1 MKLDTRSARNVK
13 EARELLAREP
23 FDLCLTD
30 MRLPDGSGLDLVQYI
45 QQRHPQTPVAM
56 ITAYGSLDTAI
67 QALKAGAFDFL
78 TKPVDLGRLRELVA
92 TALRLRNPEA
102 EEAPV
107 DNRLLGESPPMRAL
121 RNQIGK
127 LARSQAPVYISG
139 ESGSGKELVARLIH
153 EQGPRI
159 ERPFVPVNCGAI
171 PSELMESEFF
181 GHKKGSFTGAIEDK
195 QGLFQAASGG
205 TLFLD
210 EVADLPMAMQVK
222 LLRAIQEKAVR
233 AVGGQQEVAVDVRI
247 LCATHKDLAAEVG
260 AGRFRQDLYY
270 RLNVIELRVPPL
282 RERRE
287 DIPLLADRILKR
299 LAGDTGLPA
308 ARLTGDAQE
317 KLKNYRFPG
326 NVRELE
332 NMLER
337 AYTLC
342 EDDQIQPHDLRLAD
356 APGASQEGAASLS
369 EIDNLEDYLEDI
381 ERKLIMQ
388 ALEETR
394 WNRTAAAQRLGLTF
408 RSMRYRLKSWAS
420 SEKACPKTG
429 LLVSLLR
436 GDQPGRRGRV
446 DDRFPPAHEIR
457 QQTAR
462 RRCQDQPVAV
472 VPGIQPEPV
481 EARHRTDIG
490 MPSGE
495 PGRNPAQWA
504 TGCMSASSG
513 NSSAADALRLSS
525 ASSVGVL
532 SKPECSKVLPIRMW
546 PSRRGIA

>member
-1 MKLDTRSARNVK
+1 MNRQRALIVDDEPDIRELLEITLGRMKLDTRSARNVK
-13 EARELLAREP
+13 EAREWLAREP

-30 MRLPDGSGLDLVQYI
+30 MRLPDGTGLDLVQHI
-45 QQRHPQTPVAM
+45 QQRHPQVPVAM

-67 QALKAGAFDFL
+67 NALKAGAFDFV

-92 TALRLRNPEA
+92 AAMRLRTPEDQDV
-102 EEAPV
+102 PV
-107 DNRLLGESPPMRAL
+107 DSRLLGDSPPMKSL
-121 RNQIGK
+121 RKQIQK

-153 EQGPRI
+153 EQGPRA

-195 QGLFQAASGG
+195 QGLFQAANGG

-210 EVADLPMAMQVK
+210 EVADLPLPMQVK

-233 AVGGQQEVAVDVRI
+233 AVGGQQEVVVDVRI
-247 LCATHKDLAAEVG
+247 LCATHKDLAAEVA

-287 DIPLLADRILKR
+287 DIAQLAEVMLARLAD
-299 LAGDTGLPA
+299 APGLTA
-308 ARLTGDAQE
+308 AKLHPEALE

-342 EDDQIQPHDLRLAD
+342 EDDQITPNDLRLAD
-356 APGASQEGAASLS
+356 ASGPGNEGGEASLAQ
-369 EIDNLEDYLEDI
+369 IDNLEDYLEDI

-408 RSMRYRLKSWAS
+408 RSMRYRLK
-420 SEKACPKTG
+420 K
-429 LLVSLLR
+429 L
-436 GDQPGRRGRV
+436 
-446 DDRFPPAHEIR
+446 
-457 QQTAR
+457 
-462 RRCQDQPVAV
+462 
-472 VPGIQPEPV
+472 GI
-481 EARHRTDIG
+481 D
-490 MPSGE
+490 
-495 PGRNPAQWA
+495 
-504 TGCMSASSG
+504 
-513 NSSAADALRLSS
+513 
-525 ASSVGVL
+525 
-532 SKPECSKVLPIRMW
+532 
-546 PSRRGIA
+546 